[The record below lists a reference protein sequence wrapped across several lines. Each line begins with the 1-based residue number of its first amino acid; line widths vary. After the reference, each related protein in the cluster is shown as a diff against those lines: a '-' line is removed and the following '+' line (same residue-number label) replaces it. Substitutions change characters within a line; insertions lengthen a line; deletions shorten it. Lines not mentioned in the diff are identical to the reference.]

1 MGCEERFGGRHEEE
15 VASQS
20 VTSSTVEPRKGST
33 SCLLLL
39 FAYLNILLLVL
50 VNSYSA
56 ESRLLRVITA
66 CLPPRSQLFHLFL
79 PPDGKLLILD
89 PYRLPVIATTDFFFF
104 FCCFSFIQEV
114 LTTSTVFLQLWL
126 ALLTYVKEMSFV
138 WLISNHSVRGMPGC
152 ITSLIR
158 WEKYN
163 YWCKSFPT

>member
-1 MGCEERFGGRHEEE
+1 MGCEGRFGGRHEEE

-56 ESRLLRVITA
+56 ESRLLRFITA

-104 FCCFSFIQEV
+104 FLLFFVHSGGTYNINSI
-114 LTTSTVFLQLWL
+114 STVVTRS
-126 ALLTYVKEMSFV
+126 AYIRKGNVIRLTYFKPLGARNA
-138 WLISNHSVRGMPGC
+138 WL
-152 ITSLIR
+152 
-158 WEKYN
+158 YN
-163 YWCKSFPT
+163 